1 MGRLKEGYTI
11 MMLFSTRIV
20 CIILLIYLR
29 TSVGFSTIP
38 PPTRT
43 KDTGVANDEQPTLRS
58 IKDVDIAI
66 NDGSTS
72 TTSPPTRIKDT
83 KVSVNGKATAAI
95 IPPPLQHTLSHNV
108 TLTNYMQ
115 LPVEQYVLIPM
126 PLGSSLTTR
135 DKSKNSATGTDLLSA
150 NTEFELVVPTIT
162 FFKMS
167 LQPVVYASVYPQ
179 ENRVVISSSRCILRG
194 SSFIEKT
201 QLNDRFDFCVNTTLT
216 WNDTISDIYLSQ
228 NNNQHID
235 VNEDENN
242 MNMRCSIT
250 AETCIKVDVNVPR
263 PFKSIPKRIIE
274 RTGNAAMNLS
284 LRYIQANFV
293 ENLAEDYNK
302 WATDNEYR
310 NFRASLSEK
319 EVGEVMQEEED
330 EVVFYNKNE
339 EVEDILPIEVS
350 SYKSSKW
357 KRLLSK
363 FRRRNQMKV
372 K

>member
-1 MGRLKEGYTI
+1 
-11 MMLFSTRIV
+11 MMMFSTIIV

-38 PPTRT
+38 PLART
-43 KDTGVANDEQPTLRS
+43 KDKGVANDIPPTSR
-58 IKDVDIAI
+58 IKDVDNEI

-83 KVSVNGKATAAI
+83 RVSANGRATAAI
-95 IPPPLQHTLSHNV
+95 IPPPLQHSLSHNV

-135 DKSKNSATGTDLLSA
+135 DKSKNSDTGTDLLSA

-179 ENRVVISSSRCILRG
+179 ENRVVISSSKCILRG

-201 QLNDRFDFCVNTTLT
+201 QLNDRFDFSVNTTLT
-216 WNDTISDIYLSQ
+216 WNDTMSDIYLSQ
-228 NNNQHID
+228 NNNQNGD
-235 VNEDENN
+235 VNEDENH

-250 AETCIKVDVNVPR
+250 AETCIKVDVDVPR
-263 PFKSIPKRIIE
+263 PFSSIPKRIIE

-310 NFRASLSEK
+310 NYRASLSGK
-319 EVGEVMQEEED
+319 EVGEVMQDEED